1 MSSALDVGGIKRD
14 FPLLER
20 EVNGRRITYLD
31 SASSSQ
37 KPLAVLDAMDD
48 CYRRYYANI
57 HRGVYTI
64 AEEATAAYELARR
77 KVAEFVGAPSAAE
90 VVFVRNATEGIN
102 LVAYT
107 WARANL
113 RPGDAVVLTHMEH
126 HANVVPWHILAAERD
141 IELRWIP
148 MTADYQLDLTNLHE
162 LLDGARLL
170 AVTAMSNVLGT
181 LNDIRPLA
189 DAAHAHD
196 ALVLVDACQYVP
208 HVATDV
214 QAWDADF
221 AAFSAHKMCGPSGIG
236 ALWARAELLEEM
248 PPFLGGGEMIRD
260 VHLDGFTTNDVPW
273 KFEAGTQPIAEAVGF
288 GAAVDYM
295 TALGMPAVRDHEMR
309 LTRYTLDALRDRFPD
324 TLTIYGPL
332 DTSVRGGAVS
342 FLFDGIHAH
351 DISQVLDEDAVC
363 VRAGH
368 HCAKPLMRQL
378 GVPATTRASVYVYN
392 DEADIDVLVESLA
405 KAQKFFTP

>member
-1 MSSALDVGGIKRD
+1 VSALDVPAIRRE

-20 EVNGRRITYLD
+20 EVNGKRVTYLD
-31 SASSSQ
+31 SASSAQ
-37 KPLAVLDAMDD
+37 KPLRVLDAMDH
-48 CYRRYYANI
+48 CYRHYYANI

-77 KVAEFVGAPSAAE
+77 KVAGFVGAGSDAE
-90 VVFVRNATEGIN
+90 IVFTRNATEGIN

-107 WARANL
+107 WARTNL
-113 RPGDAVVLTHMEH
+113 RAGDAIVLTHMEH
-126 HANVVPWHILAAERD
+126 HANVVPWHMLAAERGV
-141 IELRWIP
+141 ELRWIP
-148 MTADYQLDLTNLHE
+148 LTSDYQLDLSDPDR

-236 ALWARAELLEEM
+236 ALWARRDLLEEM

-260 VHLDGFTTNDVPW
+260 VRLDGFSTNDVPW
-273 KFEAGTQPIAEAVGF
+273 KFEAGTQPIAEAIGF

-295 TALGMPAVRDHEMR
+295 TELGMPAVREHEMR
-309 LTRYTLDALRDRFPD
+309 LTRYTLDALTERFSD
-324 TLTIYGPL
+324 SLTIYGPG

-392 DEADIDVLVESLA
+392 DESDIDVLVEALA